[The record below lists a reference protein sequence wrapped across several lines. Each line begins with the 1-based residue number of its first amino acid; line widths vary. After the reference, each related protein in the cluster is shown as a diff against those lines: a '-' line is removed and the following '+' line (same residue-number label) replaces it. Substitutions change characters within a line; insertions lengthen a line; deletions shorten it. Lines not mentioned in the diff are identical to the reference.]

1 MAEPI
6 LRRLWNTVKPPPA
19 VKGPKKPMTAQR
31 RKQRKMILATLGVV
45 VIGGAGW
52 GIYAYIAASPQ
63 RAKSQF
69 DAAMLLMG
77 SGKYEKAVDGFTHA
91 IQIWP
96 QYAEAY
102 VERGI
107 SNHFLKQD
115 ELALADLDT
124 AVQLNPSLFRAFN
137 ARGGIFRDRGDIKR
151 AMDEYAK
158 SIQAQP
164 NVDAFFE
171 RGQIYEKLGQHQR
184 SDRRLRQRHRVS
196 AHRATRLPRPCL
208 RQGQPGRRRWR
219 ESKIA
224 RSPGASNAAKQ
235 QFLCLFP

>member
-171 RGQIYEKLGQHQR
+171 RGQIYEKLGQHREAIADYDNAIEYLRTAPHVYRARAFAKANLGDEDGAKQ
-184 SDRRLRQRHRVS
+184 DRAL
-196 AHRATRLPRPCL
+196 
-208 RQGQPGRRRWR
+208 
-219 ESKIA
+219 A
-224 RSPGASNAAKQ
+224 RS
-235 QFLCLFP
+235 FERR